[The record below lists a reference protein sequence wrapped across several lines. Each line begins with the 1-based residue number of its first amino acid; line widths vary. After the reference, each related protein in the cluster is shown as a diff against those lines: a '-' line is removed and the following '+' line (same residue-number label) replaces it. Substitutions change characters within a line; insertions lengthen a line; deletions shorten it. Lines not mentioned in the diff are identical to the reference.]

1 MFTLPRMIDHLR
13 IPLSLYVISSTI
25 LETRIQRLRTQTYL
39 KIEAEVSLKM
49 PYCIR
54 TVCWTQRVL
63 WATKYYGLHCTLD
76 IVL

>member
-1 MFTLPRMIDHLR
+1 MFTLLRMIDHLR

-25 LETRIQRLRTQTYL
+25 QETRIQRLRTQTYL
-39 KIEAEVSLKM
+39 KIEAEINLKM

-54 TVCWTQRVL
+54 TENWTQRVL
-63 WATKYYGLHCTLD
+63 WATKHYGLHCTVD